1 MSETKSECVDV
12 QGEYTTKI
20 NNVIT
25 DEANNS
31 LCKENINFI
40 IVDQTY
46 YISCEDMKS
55 IINEIKNYCS
65 DVCGKNPSTY
75 LTSNGKKKITTE
87 KKIYF
92 TKIRDET
99 NYIKQKYTIIEKYI
113 THFEIV
119 ENKKEK
125 KKSFALYYND
135 DILTQIDNVVIL
147 TTNDLDK
154 LLKIHLDMVNMYIL
168 NLHKS
173 LLNECKSEIRDLK
186 NFKITDSES
195 LVEYIKKIEE
205 KIKEILSKK
214 KSSKIKEAVEC
225 TIKNLNLYIIY
236 LKLFLPNKM
245 N

>member
-87 KKIYF
+87 KKNIFY
-92 TKIRDET
+92 
-99 NYIKQKYTIIEKYI
+99 
-113 THFEIV
+113 
-119 ENKKEK
+119 
-125 KKSFALYYND
+125 
-135 DILTQIDNVVIL
+135 
-147 TTNDLDK
+147 
-154 LLKIHLDMVNMYIL
+154 
-168 NLHKS
+168 
-173 LLNECKSEIRDLK
+173 
-186 NFKITDSES
+186 
-195 LVEYIKKIEE
+195 
-205 KIKEILSKK
+205 
-214 KSSKIKEAVEC
+214 
-225 TIKNLNLYIIY
+225 
-236 LKLFLPNKM
+236 
-245 N
+245 